1 MAEPVEPCPG
11 GCRELADPEA
21 AQRRVLELLPLCSP
35 AFLGWLKV
43 DVIGRI
49 QREQRGT
56 QPCGEVGKNAVS
68 RV

>member
-56 QPCGEVGKNAVS
+56 RPAGEVGRNVVE